1 MFCISILVRLDP
13 NYAYVTVKVN
23 IKFEV
28 FGNVEV
34 KVGKSGGN
42 SFYIVNVRC
51 WAESQVRL

>member
-34 KVGKSGGN
+34 KVGKVEV
-42 SFYIVNVRC
+42 IVFI
-51 WAESQVRL
+51 LLM